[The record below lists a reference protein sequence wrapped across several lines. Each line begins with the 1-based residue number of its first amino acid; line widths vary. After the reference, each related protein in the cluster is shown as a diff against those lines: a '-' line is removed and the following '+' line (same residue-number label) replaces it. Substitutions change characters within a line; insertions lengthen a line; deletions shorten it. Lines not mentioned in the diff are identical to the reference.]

1 MTKLLNLHCI
11 RRKVGGVTVS
21 RALKRFVLLVIH
33 VPLIPVRDTEKWPC
47 RDLGFSCQVREF
59 ASDNTLCL

>member
-1 MTKLLNLHCI
+1 M
-11 RRKVGGVTVS
+11 S